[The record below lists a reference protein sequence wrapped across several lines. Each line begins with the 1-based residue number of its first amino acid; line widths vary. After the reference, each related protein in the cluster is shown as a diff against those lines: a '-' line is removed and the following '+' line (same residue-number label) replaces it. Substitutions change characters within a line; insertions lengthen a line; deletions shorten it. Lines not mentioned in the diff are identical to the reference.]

1 MDERKGDGKTTT
13 PGKVQYLRHGKICFM
28 ASSLGENRLVHGEK
42 ETIRRNSLRNSY
54 SLHTTQGYH
63 ARISFVCFLK
73 NRHWDFIAIPVVKT
87 LSSNAAGAA
96 SIPGQ
101 AAKISDAITK
111 T

>member
-1 MDERKGDGKTTT
+1 MDERKGDGKTTV

-28 ASSLGENRLVHGEK
+28 ASSPGENRLVRGEK

-63 ARISFVCFLK
+63 AGISFVCFLK
-73 NRHWDFIAIPVVKT
+73 NRHWDFIAIPVVN
-87 LSSNAAGAA
+87 SSAGGAA